1 MTDLPA
7 VPSSP
12 ARRTRRPAVGAERA
26 FRKPS
31 GVVPWPVV
39 LLAGGPK
46 SETARAAAMA
56 SASDRVDRTFWLSWK
71 ERTPDALASI
81 AGARFEIVVHDGRLD
96 DFEAAIAAVVGI
108 GRAKGGRP
116 HLLVIDG
123 VSQLWESV
131 KDWGTANAVAS
142 SSGSFWYAV
151 NDRWSEFVTVLRKH
165 DGPVLLIG
173 RRDGDAVMGQKD
185 LAADVDVLVE
195 FDDDEKVSATG
206 TRYEPPIRSRWMPD
220 EFTVEGLWDL
230 LNLGSAK

>member
-12 ARRTRRPAVGAERA
+12 ARRTRRPVVAERA

-31 GVVPWPVV
+31 GVVPWPVT

-46 SETARAAAMA
+46 SETARTAAVA
-56 SASDRVDRTFWLSWK
+56 SASSRVDRTFWLSWK
-71 ERTPDALASI
+71 ERTPDAFAALP
-81 AGARFEIVVHDGRLD
+81 GARLEIVDHNGGLD
-96 DFEAAIAAVVGI
+96 DFEAAIAAAIEI

-151 NDRWSEFVTVLRKH
+151 NDRWSEILGLLRKH

-173 RRDGDAVMGQKD
+173 RRDGETLTGQKD
-185 LAADVDVLVE
+185 LASDVDVLVE
-195 FDDDEKVSATG
+195 FDDDDKVSATG

-230 LNLGSAK
+230 LNLGVK